1 MKLLPSLNRFFKIS
15 TIFCTALLPAII
27 ATPVQAGMLTA
38 RFGPPSPGT
47 GGANPLG
54 IPPSVPDME
63 ISYLSSSNWETSIS
77 IVPGILYGKR
87 QDFNNFYV
95 TLGGGLFIDA
105 NGVGI
110 GPYSAFGWESEG
122 TFRYG
127 IEYKQ
132 ALGITGSGLISPY
145 AIRFGLGYAF

>member
-1 MKLLPSLNRFFKIS
+1 
-15 TIFCTALLPAII
+15 
-27 ATPVQAGMLTA
+27 
-38 RFGPPSPGT
+38 
-47 GGANPLG
+47 
-54 IPPSVPDME
+54 ME

-87 QDFNNFYV
+87 QDFNNFYL
-95 TLGGGLFIDA
+95 TLGGGLIIDA

-145 AIRFGLGYAF
+145 AIRFGLGYEF